1 MDTRGKIRDLAAVEE
16 AARAWRR
23 AGGTVLVATGYF
35 GLLDA
40 ATAGELAR
48 MKACQGRAL
57 LVAALLESPKMALDA
72 RARAEMTAALGM
84 VDYVVIAGDGMPVE
98 RLLATLQP
106 HAVARYETAHQ
117 QRMRQFIDHVHQ
129 RHSNGQ

>member
-1 MDTRGKIRDLAAVEE
+1 M
-16 AARAWRR
+16 
-23 AGGTVLVATGYF
+23 ATGYF

-48 MKACQGRAL
+48 MKAGHARAL
-57 LVAALLESPKMALDA
+57 LVAVLPCIAPKLALDA
-72 RARAEMTAALGM
+72 RARAEMAAALGM
-84 VDYVVIAGDGMPVE
+84 VDYVIIAGDGMPVE
-98 RLLATLQP
+98 RLLAILEP
-106 HAVARYETAHQ
+106 HAVVRCEAAHQ